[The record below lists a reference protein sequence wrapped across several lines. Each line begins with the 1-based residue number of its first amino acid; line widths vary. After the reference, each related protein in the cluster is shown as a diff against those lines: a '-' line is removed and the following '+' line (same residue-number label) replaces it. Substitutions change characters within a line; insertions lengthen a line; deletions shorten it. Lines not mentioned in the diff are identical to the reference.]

1 MMQTNE
7 VTAGCQDRFQDRV
20 IVEGIH
26 PQVPMVR
33 IKRGTNVGAKNYL
46 ARIIRKDLK
55 RHDMSNVFGNAHPT
69 ASFFRGIR
77 RKIRVI
83 QFVIDRF
90 VPAEIEKGAN
100 VVSRSVKGLDRNG
113 TMAGGGNVVEQ
124 ETNIH
129 QAQEPKE
136 CR

>member
-1 MMQTNE
+1 
-7 VTAGCQDRFQDRV
+7 
-20 IVEGIH
+20 
-26 PQVPMVR
+26 MVR
-33 IKRGTNVGAKNYL
+33 IKRGTNVRAKNDL
-46 ARIIRKDLK
+46 VGIIRKYLK
-55 RHDMSNVFGNAHPT
+55 RHDMANVLGNAHPT
-69 ASFFRGIR
+69 ASLFPGIR

-90 VPAEIEKGAN
+90 VPSKIEKGAN